1 MNIFAKIGFLTV
13 GGFIAYKVANAVSAA
28 MVANGMAINVSP
40 ETTANMQGVKIKT
53 NIIISNPTDSS
64 MVLTSPFVQL
74 FHRTENLSQNQ
85 VSSKE
90 FEISPF
96 STTKVPVELELS
108 WQQIKDLLSTINIS
122 FPSSYSNLRKILW
135 LYEHY
140 KTIINKMKLEIKYST
155 YANGINFQDSQ
166 ILEIT

>member
-1 MNIFAKIGFLTV
+1 MNIFTKIGFLTV
-13 GGFIAYKVANAVSAA
+13 SGFIAYKVAKAVSAA
-28 MVANGMAINVSP
+28 MVASGMAINVSP